1 VPEFKH
7 IAIVCKDPVKM
18 GEFYQAAFGLQLVH
32 QAEGGTT
39 TLSDGSFNLTLLN
52 WRADL
57 PNHFGIQ
64 MTNEEIEAARPRLE
78 ALGATY
84 HEPRRDGV
92 RSVEIYVYDPEGN
105 RVDMAPHWAIT
116 PGEVPGR
123 ADEMMEWDNLKVEKS
138 QLGKRAAELAAE
150 ERASEG

>member
-1 VPEFKH
+1 MPEFKH

-18 GEFYQAAFGLQLVH
+18 GEFYQAAFGLTMVH

-39 TLSDGSFNLTLLN
+39 TLSDGKFNLTLLN

-64 MTNEEIEAARPRLE
+64 MTNEEIDEARPRLE
-78 ALGATY
+78 ALGAKF

-92 RSVEIYVYDPEGN
+92 RSVEIYIYDPEGN
-105 RVDMAPHWAIT
+105 RVDMAPHWAIE
-116 PGEVPGR
+116 PGERPGR
-123 ADEMMEWDNLKVEKS
+123 ADEMMEWDTLVVEKS
-138 QLGKRAAELAAE
+138 QLGKRDPAELE
-150 ERASEG
+150 QPLS